1 MQSTQPLATPATS
14 GSGEEVPAQRW
25 LRIIPVALIMYTI
38 SYVDRTNV
46 SLALDPTRSSMM
58 KDLLMDDRMKGHA
71 AGIFFFGYVLLQIPG
86 GYLANHWSAKRFIA
100 ILLVL
105 WGLAAVGC
113 GMVSTFFQFE
123 VMRFLL
129 GVAESGVFPATLV
142 LLANW
147 FPRGERARANGYWN
161 LCQPLAV
168 AASAPLTALMLGQWG
183 WKNMIIIEGALP
195 FIWLPIWLYFIS
207 DHPREAKWISPKER
221 EYLETTLAREATE
234 LAPVKPVPIWQ
245 AFLHPS
251 IFVMLI
257 IYFLQN
263 CANYGLM
270 TFLGEGLKS
279 GGRRPSGLEYGI
291 LFAIPYVVAAVC
303 MIVNSTHSDRTRERR
318 GHVAV
323 PYIVSGLCLI
333 GSVLVKPHS
342 FWASYALLCFAV
354 PGPFTA
360 LAPFWAIPAET
371 LPRAVLGSVMGLV
384 NAIGNLGGYF
394 GPTIIGELKM
404 RTSSIVLPFCVMGAA
419 LVLAGLLTV
428 FLPKRPQKFES

>member
-1 MQSTQPLATPATS
+1 
-14 GSGEEVPAQRW
+14 
-25 LRIIPVALIMYTI
+25 MYTI

-46 SLALDPTRSSMM
+46 SLALDPTRSNML
-58 KDLLMDDRMKGHA
+58 KDLLMDDRMKGQA
-71 AGIFFFGYVLLQIPG
+71 AGIFFFGYVMLQIPG
-86 GYLANHWSAKRFIA
+86 GHLAHRWSAKRLIA

-105 WGLAAVGC
+105 WGIAAIGC
-113 GMVSTFFQFE
+113 GMVSTYVQFSA
-123 VMRFLL
+123 MRFLL

-147 FPRGERARANGYWN
+147 FPKNERARANGFWN

-168 AASAPLTALMLGQWG
+168 AVSAPLTSWMLATWG
-183 WKNMIIIEGALP
+183 WKQMLVIEGVLP
-195 FIWLPIWLYFIS
+195 FLWLPIWLYFIS
-207 DHPREAKWISPKER
+207 DHPRDAKWISPAER
-221 EYLETTLAREATE
+221 DYLETTLKREATA
-234 LAPVKPVPIWQ
+234 LAQVKPVPIWQ
-245 AFLHPS
+245 AFLLPS
-251 IFVMLI
+251 VFVMLL

-270 TFLGEGLKS
+270 TFLGEGLKAP
-279 GGRRPSGLEYGI
+279 GRPPTGLEYGI
-291 LFAIPYVVAAVC
+291 LFALPYAVAAVC
-303 MIVNSTHSDRTRERR
+303 MIVNSTHSDRTHERR

-342 FWASYALLCFAV
+342 FWSSYVLLCFAV

-384 NAIGNLGGYF
+384 NAIGNLGGF
-394 GPTIIGELKM
+394 VGPYVIGAMKN
-404 RTSSIVLPFCVMGAA
+404 RTHSVVVPFSVMGAA
-419 LVLAGLLTV
+419 LVIAGLLTV
-428 FLPKRPQKFES
+428 FLPRRVQTFDR